1 MSRYDDI
8 KVKEMIELSKNFCFR
23 EALQQLE
30 WYMDLYPDDLR
41 TIIIYAG
48 LLVKIGR
55 TGDAEKVINYLEE
68 KRLNDLDKT
77 RRNSID
83 YLKMKLLLVEERYME
98 ALELINTCGYVD
110 KLRDANLIEL
120 ICLKALNR
128 PIKKDE
134 NNKGY
139 LYNQIINYD
148 PKKALDHITI
158 HKDSNQDKSYFSKE
172 VDIESLFNKC
182 QQTLSESPNVIYVDN
197 VDYLRIYRYDKCGY
211 SKGKLVDYFAV
222 VTISNTDH
230 ILSMYPIDNPERIR
244 CLDITPILESKKQ
257 PVRVSQ
263 IDKFNAR
270 YGKSK

>member
-1 MSRYDDI
+1 MFLITKPLFWRPI
-8 KVKEMIELSKNFCFR
+8 KAI
-23 EALQQLE
+23 
-30 WYMDLYPDDLR
+30 
-41 TIIIYAG
+41 
-48 LLVKIGR
+48 
-55 TGDAEKVINYLEE
+55 
-68 KRLNDLDKT
+68 
-77 RRNSID
+77 
-83 YLKMKLLLVEERYME
+83 
-98 ALELINTCGYVD
+98 
-110 KLRDANLIEL
+110 
-120 ICLKALNR
+120 NR

-158 HKDSNQDKSYFSKE
+158 HMDSNQDKSYFSKE

-222 VTISNTDH
+222 VTIGNTNN
-230 ILSMYPIDNPERIR
+230 ILSMYPVDNPERIK

-257 PVRVSQ
+257 PIRVSQ